1 MFKRFISYYGPEKG
15 LFIADTVC
23 ALTYAGIDLA
33 FPIILRALTGG
44 LFTEGA
50 AAIMGGLLFLGLGL
64 VGALYRSYGMHLF
77 RLRTG
82 AHHGCSHGVAHARGP
97 VRPVRALQLR
107 LL

>member
-50 AAIMGGLLFLGLGL
+50 PAIMDGTLYPSRGLPHMCR
-64 VGALYRSYGMHLF
+64 Y
-77 RLRTG
+77 
-82 AHHGCSHGVAHARGP
+82 ARK
-97 VRPVRALQLR
+97 
-107 LL
+107 

>member
-44 LFTEGA
+44 FFTEGA
-50 AAIMGGLLFLGLGL
+50 AAIMDGLLF
-64 VGALYRSYGMHLF
+64 V
-77 RLRTG
+77 
-82 AHHGCSHGVAHARGP
+82 
-97 VRPVRALQLR
+97 
-107 LL
+107 